1 MKRIYLLILLL
12 GAVFAASADVTV
24 GADRTE
30 LYLDGLRGR
39 RVALYTNQTG
49 RLADS
54 RATVDMLID
63 SGIDVRVLFSPEH
76 GIRGTADAGEHVVS
90 GRDAST
96 GLPVVSLF
104 GGKYRPAMRKA
115 LDGVDVVVT
124 DIQDVGLRYYTYYIT
139 MLELMREAASAG
151 KDFVV
156 LDRPNPLGM
165 MVDGPVLD
173 MELASG
179 VGKLPI
185 PTVHGLTLGEMAL
198 MVVGEK
204 WGGEK
209 MAGLS
214 LEVVPCG
221 GYTHSTRY
229 VLPVAPSPNLPDMQ
243 SIYLYPSLCYFEA
256 TPVSLGRGTDTPFQ
270 LYGHPKLRKTHPDFS
285 FTPHPRPGAKNPP
298 CSGVRC
304 YGVDLRDVPAD
315 TLIAR
320 GLDLTYLI
328 DAYRGM
334 KRAGVEKFFTPFF
347 EKLIGSRRIRPMI
360 ESGEEADAIRATW
373 AGEVDDFKKLRR
385 KYLLYPEE

>member
-1 MKRIYLLILLL
+1 MTAR
-12 GAVFAASADVTV
+12 ADVTV
-24 GADRTE
+24 GADRTG
-30 LYLDGLRGR
+30 LYLDSLRGR

-49 RLADS
+49 RLCDG

-76 GIRGTADAGEHVVS
+76 GIRGTADAGEHVSS
-90 GRDAST
+90 GRDAAT

-104 GGKYRPAMRKA
+104 GGKYRDAMVEA
-115 LDGVDVVVT
+115 LSGVDVVVT

-139 MLELMREAASAG
+139 MLELMRRAAATG
-151 KDFVV
+151 KKFVV

-185 PTVHGLTLGEMAL
+185 PTVHGLTLGEMAQ
-198 MVVGEK
+198 MIAGEN
-204 WGGEK
+204 WGGGDISK
-209 MAGLS
+209 LQ
-214 LEVVPCG
+214 LTVVPCE
-221 GYTHSTRY
+221 GYTHATRY
-229 VLPVAPSPNLPDMQ
+229 RLPVAPSPNLPDMQ
-243 SIYLYPSLCYFEA
+243 SVYLYPSLCYFEA

-270 LYGHPKLRKTHPDFS
+270 LYGHPKLRDTHPDFS
-285 FTPHPRPGAKNPP
+285 FTPRPRPGAKNPP
-298 CSGVRC
+298 CSGRRC

-334 KRAGVEKFFTPFF
+334 RQAGEQKFFTPFF

-360 ESGEEADAIRATW
+360 ERGDPAEAIRATW
-373 AGEVDDFKKLRR
+373 ADDVESFKTLRR